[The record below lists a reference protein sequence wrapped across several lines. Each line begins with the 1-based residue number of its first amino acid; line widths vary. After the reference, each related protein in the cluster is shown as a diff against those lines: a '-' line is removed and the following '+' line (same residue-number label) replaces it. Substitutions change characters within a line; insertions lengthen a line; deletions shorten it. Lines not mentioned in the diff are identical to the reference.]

1 MKKCCIIY
9 NEPLPGAL
17 EDELDVLDQVYHI
30 EKHLIEMGINVIRK
44 GITENFMSEIA
55 VLLEEKPDFV
65 FNLVESIINKGELN
79 YFVPALLNMHGIPY
93 SGNSL
98 ESIFLTTNKTISQQ
112 DDEGCR
118 HKQSC
123 IIQTL

>member
-17 EDELDVLDQVYHI
+17 EDELDVLDQVSHI
-30 EKHLIEMGINVIRK
+30 EKHLIELGISVVRK
-44 GITENFMSEIA
+44 GITENFMAEIS

-79 YFVPALLNMHGIPY
+79 
-93 SGNSL
+93 
-98 ESIFLTTNKTISQQ
+98 
-112 DDEGCR
+112 
-118 HKQSC
+118 
-123 IIQTL
+123 